1 MSAQTFNQNVLR
13 KSVVCPF
20 LEVGQAVFMLGLHSR
35 VSNLKIECTGASN
48 IVCTTIRDQ
57 VGRKNQLHG
66 FLKDGVSGK

>member
-13 KSVVCPF
+13 ESVVCPF
-20 LEVGQAVFMLGLHSR
+20 LEVGQAVFMLGLHPRVFSR
-35 VSNLKIECTGASN
+35 NVECTGASN
-48 IVCTTIRDQ
+48 IVCRTIRDQ